1 MILLGVIVLVLGA
14 LLDVGILYTVGGVL
28 ALIGVVLWLLGTYG
42 RQVGP
47 RAHYF

>member
-1 MILLGVIVLVLGA
+1 MIVLGVTLLVIGA
-14 LLDVGILYTVGGVL
+14 LFDLGVLYTVGGVL
-28 ALIGVVLWLLGTYG
+28 ALIGVVLWLLGTFD